1 METHF
6 QDYLTMLRVERNVSP
21 RTFEAYQ
28 RDLNQYLA
36 FIVKKGV
43 DTLGEISQMHIREY
57 IRTLNDRGL
66 ATSSIARIFSSIRSY
81 HKFLSAEGII
91 KENPTLVLTSPKA
104 FKKLPEVLSETEID
118 AITKAVDE
126 SSQFA
131 KRDKAIIEMLYSCGL
146 RVSELCD
153 LKISNLFLDDDMIRI
168 MGKGSKERLL
178 PVGGRAKTFLNDYL
192 IHTRAGF
199 LQKTG
204 SSSVFLSRNGK
215 PLTRMMIFN
224 ILDTYFVEARL
235 KIKGF
240 INSIKKAINHK
251 SDMGNRDLGILEL
264 LEYHNCS
271 ISKLLKIK
279 IKELPNGWNKEK
291 RFTYLNRYIKE
302 DRSEFLEEENNNTN
316 RVFLN
321 KSGKPLTYL
330 GLIKVL
336 KNYIGIKISPHML
349 RHSFATHLLEGGA
362 DLRFVQALLGHSDIS
377 TTQIYTHLDKHHL
390 KEVYK
395 THHPRS

>member
-1 METHF
+1 MQTHF
-6 QDYLTMLRVERNVSP
+6 QDYLTMLRVEQNVSP

-36 FIVKKGV
+36 FIVEKGV
-43 DTLGEISQMHIREY
+43 DTLGQISQMHIREY

-66 ATSSIARIFSSIRSY
+66 ASSSIARIFSSIRSY
-81 HKFLSAEGII
+81 HKFLSVEGII
-91 KENPTLVLTSPKA
+91 KKNPTLVITSPKA
-104 FKKLPEVLSETEID
+104 PKKLPDVLSEIEIA

-146 RVSELCD
+146 RVSELCG

-168 MGKGSKERLL
+168 IGKGSKERLL
-178 PVGGRAKTFLNDYL
+178 PIGGTGKRYLNDYL
-192 IHTRAGF
+192 TYTRPGF
-199 LQKTG
+199 LKNTG

-215 PLTRMMIFN
+215 PLTRAMVN
-224 ILDTYFVEARL
+224 ILLTKWVRA
-235 KIKGF
+235 
-240 INSIKKAINHK
+240 S
-251 SDMGNRDLGILEL
+251 GIT
-264 LEYHNCS
+264 
-271 ISKLLKIK
+271 K
-279 IKELPNGWNKEK
+279 
-291 RFTYLNRYIKE
+291 T
-302 DRSEFLEEENNNTN
+302 
-316 RVFLN
+316 V
-321 KSGKPLTYL
+321 
-330 GLIKVL
+330 
-336 KNYIGIKISPHML
+336 SPHTL

-377 TTQIYTHLDKHHL
+377 TTQIYTHLDKHYL